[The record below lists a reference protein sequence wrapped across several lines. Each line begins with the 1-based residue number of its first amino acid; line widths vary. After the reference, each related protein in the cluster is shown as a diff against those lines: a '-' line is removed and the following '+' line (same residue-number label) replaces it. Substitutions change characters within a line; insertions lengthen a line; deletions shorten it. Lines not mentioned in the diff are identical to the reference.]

1 MKNSINL
8 TIKKSLKTKRD
19 KHIKLIFVTLIILIQ
34 FIISACADSIT
45 ESTPSVDQNPNSGSI
60 KATFSDIQNK
70 IFNKS
75 CALSGCHVTGVQSP
89 NLSGDAYNTIVN
101 KPSTQGINYIQPGDP
116 AKSYLFM
123 KITGAPGISGV
134 RMPRNAS
141 PLPQSSIDSVKAW
154 IERGAIK
161 N

>member
-8 TIKKSLKTKRD
+8 IIKKSLKTKRD
-19 KHIKLIFVTLIILIQ
+19 KQIKLIFVTLIILIQ
-34 FIISACADSIT
+34 LIISACADSIT
-45 ESTPSVDQNPNSGSI
+45 ESTPSVDQNPNSEPM

-89 NLSGDAYNTIVN
+89 NLSGDAYSTIVN
-101 KPSTQGINYIQPGDP
+101 KPSTRGINYIQPGDP

-123 KITGAPGISGV
+123 KITGAPGISGAQ
-134 RMPRNAS
+134 MPRNAS
-141 PLPQSSIDSVKAW
+141 PLSKSSIDSVKAW